1 MFFYIDESGHT
12 GTNLFDPAQPI
23 LYYGILS
30 SKLNI
35 DVLAEAAIGKMCKEI
50 GVSRLHA
57 KDLGVGRLVPLIP
70 QLLEIQKRL
79 DLRFDLYRIAKADY
93 AIISF
98 FDQVFDQGL
107 NPAITWTGYWTPLRY
122 MLLMKVASLFDEEIA
137 KKAWAARIDYRD
149 ESAIPLFQ
157 EVCEELRRRVP
168 SLPDVRSRQLVDDGL
183 HWEKS
188 H

>member
-12 GTNLFDPAQPI
+12 GANLFDPEQPI
-23 LYYGILS
+23 LYYGVLS

-35 DVLAEAAIGKMCKEI
+35 DALGEEAIGQMCREA
-50 GVSRLHA
+50 GVPRLHA
-57 KDLGVGRLVPLIP
+57 GDLGVGRLIPLVPRIVR
-70 QLLEIQKRL
+70 IQEWL
-79 DLRFDLYRIAKADY
+79 DLRFNLYRVAKPDH

-122 MLLMKVASLFDEEIA
+122 MLLMKVAALFDEELA
-137 KKAWAARIDYRD
+137 KKAWAARIDHRD
-149 ESAIPLFQ
+149 EIAIPLFQ

-168 SLPDVRSRQLVDDGL
+168 ALPDERSR
-183 HWEKS
+183 
-188 H
+188 